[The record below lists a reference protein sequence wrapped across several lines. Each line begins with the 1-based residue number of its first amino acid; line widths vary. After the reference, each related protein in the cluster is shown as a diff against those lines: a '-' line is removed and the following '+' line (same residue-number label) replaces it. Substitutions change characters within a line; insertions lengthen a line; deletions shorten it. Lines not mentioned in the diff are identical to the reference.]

1 MTIRGFGIELV
12 RLKAE
17 HIEMLRQWRNDS
29 RISSH
34 MDFREQI
41 TPEQQQRWFAS
52 LDPRCDF
59 YFLISYDRGFH
70 GLIHFSSI
78 DWEKGVGQSG
88 LFILS
93 EEFRGTHLPV
103 CASALLLEYFFSEK
117 KLLSLEAKVML
128 RNHAALAYNL
138 GLGFEEANSEQPE
151 RFKRLRLTKAG
162 FYEKFGKG
170 LEALKRIHGAGFTV
184 SD

>member
-12 RLKAE
+12 RLTE
-17 HIEMLRQWRNDS
+17 GHIEMLRQWRNDS
-29 RISSH
+29 RISRH
-34 MDFREQI
+34 MDFRGHI

-52 LDPRCDF
+52 LDPGRDF
-59 YFLISYDRGFH
+59 YFLIGTDGGFH

-78 DWEKGVGQSG
+78 DWEKGIGQSG
-88 LFILS
+88 LFIRS
-93 EEFRGTHLPV
+93 EEFQGTHLPV

-117 KLLSLEAKVML
+117 KLHTLEAKVML
-128 RNHAALAYNL
+128 GNDAALAYNL
-138 GLGFEEANSEQPE
+138 GLGFVEVESEQPD

-162 FYEKFGKG
+162 FYGKFGKG
-170 LEALKRIHGAGFTV
+170 LDALRRIHGAGFIV